1 MVTFKNIS
9 IGYKKSL
16 FTIEDLK
23 LSKGNLVV
31 LIGPNG
37 SGKTTFF
44 NTLLGVQRPIH
55 GTIEVD
61 GVTVTS
67 LSKIKKTSLFGF
79 VPSRFEGVQHLS
91 IRDLVATGR
100 APYTNM
106 LNRLRKEDNE
116 VIDGVLNELNLS
128 DLQGKSSAEVSD
140 GERQIA
146 MIGKVLAQSTEAVL
160 LDEPTAFLDY
170 ANRKKILALLK
181 KLAERENKLVIISSH
196 DIDLS
201 IEHADEILAIRK
213 TEQSLKCYTP
223 PFDKERIVKEVFEIT
238 TVR

>member
-1 MVTFKNIS
+1 MIRLNEIV
-9 IGYKKSL
+9 IGHNNPL
-16 FTIEDLK
+16 FEVEKLELK
-23 LSKGNLVV
+23 RGKLIV

-37 SGKTTFF
+37 AGKTTFF
-44 NTLLGVQRPIH
+44 NTLLGIHRPVKGEIFIH
-55 GTIEVD
+55 DTNLNEMNRR
-61 GVTVTS
+61 
-67 LSKIKKTSLFGF
+67 SKNQLFGF
-79 VPSRFEGVQHLS
+79 VPSRFSGIQHLTMREL
-91 IRDLVATGR
+91 IALGR

-106 LNRLRKEDNE
+106 LNRLSKSDHTI
-116 VIDGVLNELNLS
+116 IDDILHQLNIDHLG
-128 DLQGKSSAEVSD
+128 GKSTLEVSD

-213 TEQSLKCYTP
+213 TEQSLKRYTP
-223 PFDKERIVKEVFEIT
+223 PFKKDRIVKEVFEL
-238 TVR
+238 

>member
-9 IGYKKSL
+9 IGYNKSL

-31 LIGPNG
+31 LIGTNG

-44 NTLLGVQRPIH
+44 NTLLGVQRPIQ

-61 GVTVTS
+61 GITVTS
-67 LSKIKKTSLFGF
+67 LSKVKKTSLFGF

-106 LNRLRKEDNE
+106 LNRLRNEDNE
-116 VIDGVLNELNLS
+116 VIDEVLNELNLS

-146 MIGKVLAQSTEAVL
+146 MIGKVLAQSTKAIL

-170 ANRKKILALLK
+170 SNRKKVLTLLK
-181 KLAERENKLVIISSH
+181 DLAKKEDKLIIVSSH
-196 DIDLS
+196 DIELCMNY
-201 IEHADEILAIRK
+201 ADAIIAIDSSK
-213 TEQSLKCYTP
+213 KSLLT
-223 PFDKERIVKEVFEIT
+223 FDKPFQKDKIIELIFD
-238 TVR
+238 